1 MTTNTTTKPETQD
14 DTPKPNPPAYVP
26 AYRVS
31 LVREPSVNMEFRP
44 LVSDA
49 PAAVRAILAIR
60 SGHDDGIEHFGFLL
74 LDIRRRMIGSLE
86 ISVGCLRASLIHPRE
101 VFGAV
106 IVHKAATIVLFHNHP
121 SGEPEPSAEDLALR
135 RRLVACGQLL
145 GIEVLD
151 HIVVGDAT
159 DRWVS
164 LRDRGML

>member
-1 MTTNTTTKPETQD
+1 LPECI
-14 DTPKPNPPAYVP
+14 
-26 AYRVS
+26 
-31 LVREPSVNMEFRP
+31 LV
-44 LVSDA
+44 
-49 PAAVRAILAIR
+49 
-60 SGHDDGIEHFGFLL
+60 
-74 LDIRRRMIGSLE
+74 
-86 ISVGCLRASLIHPRE
+86 HPRE
-101 VFGAV
+101 VFGRA
-106 IVHKAATIVLFHNHP
+106 IVHKAAAIVLFHNHP

>member
-1 MTTNTTTKPETQD
+1 
-14 DTPKPNPPAYVP
+14 
-26 AYRVS
+26 
-31 LVREPSVNMEFRP
+31 
-44 LVSDA
+44 
-49 PAAVRAILAIR
+49 
-60 SGHDDGIEHFGFLL
+60 
-74 LDIRRRMIGSLE
+74 
-86 ISVGCLRASLIHPRE
+86 
-101 VFGAV
+101 
-106 IVHKAATIVLFHNHP
+106 VHKAAAIVLFHNHP